1 MHFLLGSKVE
11 SNWHSRQLPTTKR
24 WETVDGLWVHSPNS
38 CSYRVLNSS
47 NIGVK
52 VRRFFGFVLGGIFF
66 FGLPFFSTSSVFFS
80 TSQLFFSLVRLFVNP
95 MRFGSFS
102 TSFQS
107 FFSKLAQ
114 VFFSTLPVFFWASY
128 VLFSTLSPLC
138 PCEDLF
144 CLAASVSL
152 QSLVYGVLLPAPLPL
167 QSLVYCLPPLCPC
180 KVWYSIPGNYIQPSV
195 FNLAQNGFY
204 WPRNIGVQ

>member
-1 MHFLLGSKVE
+1 M
-11 SNWHSRQLPTTKR
+11 
-24 WETVDGLWVHSPNS
+24 DGLWVHSPNS

-107 FFSKLAQ
+107 FFPSSLKSSFQPCLS
-114 VFFSTLPVFFWASY
+114 FFEPRMSFFPHFLPCALVKICF
-128 VLFSTLSPLC
+128 VLR
-138 PCEDLF
+138 
-144 CLAASVSL
+144 
-152 QSLVYGVLLPAPLPL
+152 
-167 QSLVYCLPPLCPC
+167 PLCPC
-180 KVWYSIPGNYIQPSV
+180 KVWCMVYCFRPLCPCKVWCIACRPCALAKFGIQSLGTTYNLRSLIWRKMV
-195 FNLAQNGFY
+195 FIDPEILESNNSKNL
-204 WPRNIGVQ
+204 